1 MRISRTP
8 QDFRPGLPPVASAP
22 IVAAVV
28 PPVSC
33 FDATNHPVE
42 NPPMSDALAAELAA
56 IIAAGPDLAAELDR
70 IETETRPQ
78 LLAELARID
87 AATRPQLD
95 ASLADAAR
103 ESDLVLAE
111 CDALAAEL
119 DPELL
124 AAAAEIDA
132 EWVQVLARLS
142 TG

>member
-1 MRISRTP
+1 
-8 QDFRPGLPPVASAP
+8 
-22 IVAAVV
+22 
-28 PPVSC
+28 
-33 FDATNHPVE
+33 
-42 NPPMSDALAAELAA
+42 MSDTLAAELAA
-56 IIAAGPDLAAELDR
+56 IIAAGPDLA
-70 IETETRPQ
+70 
-78 LLAELARID
+78 AELARID

-124 AAAAEIDA
+124 AAAAELDA